1 MKSSHFQLPLICLL
15 LMLSLLQACTNPFSN
30 RVENLDIDSDFKEMW
45 WEDEYVIKVP
55 NYVDGDKTLNQDADL
70 AFSNLQKEV
79 YIMVIS
85 EPKDFLDSVMIASEL
100 HEEGESLTE
109 SALYVH
115 LASLQSTYQV
125 RDVVDPKPLSIHGS
139 NAHTAEAVSTIDELP
154 IAYHI
159 TVVEGKTEVYTI
171 WCWTLEEYRDRYRDT
186 FQKVVGSFKLLK

>member
-1 MKSSHFQLPLICLL
+1 
-15 LMLSLLQACTNPFSN
+15 MLSLLQACTNPFSN